1 MLDIDFINETDWEAG
16 GELEA
21 RIRRAL
27 NTGLE
32 LEEVS
37 NPAELT
43 VSFVSP
49 EQIRQ
54 LNAEYR
60 DTDRET
66 DVLSFPV
73 YASIGEILEIE
84 AGVPV
89 LLGDIINNPYR
100 AREQAEEYGQSFED
114 EVEYLSIHSLMHL
127 LGYDHMQEDEKRV
140 MRDHEKSVL
149 AALGEDP
156 DR

>member
-1 MLDIDFINETDWEAG
+1 M
-16 GELEA
+16 
-21 RIRRAL
+21 
-27 NTGLE
+27 
-32 LEEVS
+32 
-37 NPAELT
+37 
-43 VSFVSP
+43 
-49 EQIRQ
+49 
-54 LNAEYR
+54 
-60 DTDRET
+60 
-66 DVLSFPV
+66 LSFPV

-89 LLGDIINNPYR
+89 LLGDIIINPYR